1 MEKQSTSK
9 FLRSVIAVVA
19 LFMLV
24 VSGLFLASCKE
35 EECSHPTTN
44 DFGACTECNVIVDWT
59 KYEAKLDG
67 IITPNF
73 DDLTASLNDLKSNV
87 SDVASD
93 VDSVITKIGD
103 IDLGADITT
112 IVDTVNNIRDEI
124 VALLGAEE
132 VTDKATP
139 ATITGIAKALD
150 DLQASVKKVQEDI
163 TGVEKVCKDHDFDTE
178 TLIEI
183 IPASCTENG
192 LGYYRCKNC
201 NAVIS
206 DEIPT
211 IDHTSDEPVKENEK
225 AATCTEAGSYD
236 EVVYCTVC
244 GKEVSRVEKTV
255 DALDHAWD
263 EGKVTADPTC
273 TTEGVKTFTCTREGC
288 TVTKTEAVEATGHTA
303 DWSAPTVSEKPTCVA
318 DGSATFKCTNC
329 EASFTLKPSDVATR
343 PTFMSD
349 EDWAAFVTAYKATGH
364 DLSRQEEV
372 WENVKLEQTDEKTGQ
387 IVDQV
392 DRVTYKY
399 CTNEGCNYKEE
410 VSRVTENHQL
420 YVSDDL
426 TIREGNGDVRKVSTL
441 SGEELTKYELKEGG
455 KNFGKI
461 KDGYVNLSCTETA
474 YLFYLCPDECAV
486 KPDNPIKVELEALG
500 HYYVAGAYVEGEE
513 PTCTEGGMQIYTCA
527 YCEDTYNEP
536 VGPLKHNLVKDE
548 ENSKP
553 ATCTEEG
560 VEIKKCANAGCT
572 YTEKTVFPAGH
583 KWVDVEGSEEF
594 TWTLGDVS
602 GHYVSITQECSVCGA
617 TQKTEPE
624 LESHSKRFYDAKEVL
639 GTELEQ
645 ELYELYGVR
654 IVEHA
659 KYGYVFTT
667 AACDD
672 PGPVVN
678 VCVCGYV
685 ETVPYTN
692 VTSQQHSYIVTDIA
706 ADDPC
711 TGIAIRHKVCKWCG
725 AEVDIPLGDPAGHTW
740 VVVAAQDPTCDTNG
754 WNGFAYCEECGK
766 VVMFTATADET
777 EPDKMAIDY
786 VEGVTC
792 DGTEEEIEAVKD
804 LKGIAIDALGHLWSS
819 EPMVFCE
826 DGCLSPVWEVT
837 YCVRCFNY
845 DADGDFTIK
854 ANGAE
859 YPESA
864 EGYVDTD
871 FGAATD
877 EFINKLLNT
886 LNWAGSDEVPPVS
899 FTKEQLLSDEFNG
912 HYNITGI
919 KFVAAKGHTLNETQ
933 SDEKTDAI
941 VCLTD
946 KALDS
951 YADALAFAKTV
962 YASVNEDEF
971 KTAFDEIFGTNDTN
985 RDGFVIDVNG
995 DDAPTLAGICTECG
1009 MPIAIT
1015 DHNEEYYMFM
1025 ITNGKDGAAYAY
1037 SEPIDVENAYVHT
1050 DTYLVKDAE
1059 GNTAYKTQAEIDES
1073 NGAWTKVVF
1082 TYAQIASMKYTN
1094 SNGSVN
1100 CYFEGFCARNCGT
1113 DMGHKA
1119 QHTFPTS
1126 DNYDKYHNC
1135 MHGDICVWCS
1145 KVLALSDDHNMQDL
1159 EEIVA
1164 SDNKEY
1170 ADAAK
1175 ALYEAAVKDPDNY
1188 DWVGK
1193 DTDNATCQEP
1203 AEDWT
1208 ITVCVSCLLEWYK
1221 EGTNFEGWTR
1231 FDETDP
1237 ESEGNYTSKK
1247 VDREGDHRYEIES
1260 VGDKDELNCL
1270 VGYAEWYQCS
1280 VCGDRLTYEE
1290 RYAEDAP
1297 EYIKNLKDLH
1307 ENDYIDDE
1315 NYHEA
1320 KAHTVA
1326 PVFNYFENSNY
1337 KPATDT
1343 TSAYMNFICVDC
1355 GEPLQGYYDNGV
1367 AEDGKLRYTMAS
1379 DEDIKNYLENAEKVA
1394 EWGNIQYVRAEDKAA
1409 VTTVTFEADATEDQ
1423 KEAAVAKAIKDAEAE
1438 GATSVYLT
1446 IPGDFKI
1453 GASDTTTFTEG
1464 EATVWQAYGIT
1475 FSADSSVKKIVF
1487 DLGDNKLTFAGTK
1500 VDEKTEAK
1508 VGATYKIT
1516 GEGSVIF
1523 SNGTIEF
1530 TAFTAAQ
1537 NPTFGFNANTTELVF
1552 DHITATVK
1560 GSAAFAGFGST
1571 GEEAFGTMTI
1581 KNSKITT
1588 EGYYVVSTNASKSA
1602 SSKVEINIIDSTL
1615 TSVQPDN
1622 DSVGIMFNVPGEL
1635 NVSGSFVTADS
1646 QGMIIRGGDIKA
1658 TIKDTEVTIT
1668 DDCSEEN
1675 AAIYKAYES
1684 KDWGSGNGV
1693 PMGAFVIGDR
1703 STSYEVGLATVVLEE
1718 VTIKAPEDVNKV
1730 YVYAQEGDTT
1740 VDLTITNAD
1749 AAAPTLEAAD
1759 IVNGSNATNN
1769 AEVYKLT
1776 IDGAQV
1782 VPVPV
1787 VDEGNTEEAQG

>member
-206 DEIPT
+206 QPIEAKG
-211 IDHTSDEPVKENEK
+211 HTEVVTETPVKAGDCTSQITVTTTCSVCGETLKTETK
-225 AATCTEAGSYD
+225 DGYADHEWVIDAESSTATCTEAG
-236 EVVYCTVC
+236 EVTYTCAHEGCTVT
-244 GKEVSRVEKTV
+244 KTETAE
-255 DALDHAWD
+255 ALGHSAD
-263 EGKVTADPTC
+263 EGTVTTQPTC
-273 TTEGVKTFTCTREGC
+273 TTEGVKTFTCTSCGEVVR
-288 TVTKTEAVEATGHTA
+288 TEAVEKIPHTYPVEDRVWKYTGDIVFNFEINNTTVDKITQTQYDVCSVCGHEEVVMKEDGVTPVTRDTYHSLYIA
-303 DWSAPTVSEKPTCVA
+303 D
-318 DGSATFKCTNC
+318 ATF
-329 EASFTLKPSDVATR
+329 AD
-343 PTFMSD
+343 
-349 EDWAAFVTAYKATGH
+349 
-364 DLSRQEEV
+364 
-372 WENVKLEQTDEKTGQ
+372 
-387 IVDQV
+387 
-392 DRVTYKY
+392 
-399 CTNEGCNYKEE
+399 
-410 VSRVTENHQL
+410 
-420 YVSDDL
+420 
-426 TIREGNGDVRKVSTL
+426 GNGDVRAKADLTA
-441 SGEELTKYELKEGG
+441 EDLTKYGLNEGG
-455 KNFGKI
+455 INADKFVN
-461 KDGYVNLSCTETA
+461 DYVNVSCAETA
-474 YLFYLCPDECAV
+474 QLLYLC
-486 KPDNPIKVELEALG
+486 N
-500 HYYVAGAYVEGEE
+500 
-513 PTCTEGGMQIYTCA
+513 
-527 YCEDTYNEP
+527 DTDCP
-536 VGPLKHNLVKDE
+536 VKDE
-548 ENSKP
+548 HYITVDLPALEHVWVADTTKTDVP
-553 ATCTEEG
+553 ATCTSTGIHYEVCSACGTTDEEPTDKLDHTYDDAVVVDPSCG
-560 VEIKKCANAGCT
+560 VEGTKT
-572 YTEKTVFPAGH
+572 YTCNVCGEVVVEKIPALEHNYVPGEPTVVY
-583 KWVDVEGSEEF
+583 VDNATHEVTTVYTCSNCQDSYEDVNYVAHGALVFESEEEAEAANKYGFNIYQADDGKFYFTNASCDDPGVRIYLCECGYWYEDTNFATKYVPQLRHVYDEDNAVYTEGSCVIAGKVQYYCERCGMLITETVDPADGHQWTVVSAVEE
-594 TWTLGDVS
+594 TCTTNGNIA
-602 GHYVSITQECSVCGA
+602 YAYCSVCGA
-617 TQKTEPE
+617 VVEITNGETP
-624 LESHSKRFYDAKEVL
+624 DAMSTDYVDGLNYLTDKDAVEAWANIPAT
-639 GTELEQ
+639 GHTFNEQ
-645 ELYELYGVR
+645 TYILIAQVDDSCTAPAWK
-654 IVEHA
+654 V
-659 KYGYVFTT
+659 YVCT
-667 AACDD
+667 
-672 PGPVVN
+672 
-678 VCVCGYV
+678 VCGVV
-685 ETVPYTN
+685 EGGEGAPDTYK
-692 VTSQQHSYIVTDIA
+692 IVKDDA
-706 ADDPC
+706 AFE
-711 TGIAIRHKVCKWCG
+711 G
-725 AEVDIPLGDPAGHTW
+725 AEPAT
-740 VVVAAQDPTCDTNG
+740 
-754 WNGFAYCEECGK
+754 
-766 VVMFTATADET
+766 
-777 EPDKMAIDY
+777 
-786 VEGVTC
+786 VTV
-792 DGTEEEIEAVKD
+792 GEA
-804 LKGIAIDALGHLWSS
+804 G
-819 EPMVFCE
+819 
-826 DGCLSPVWEVT
+826 
-837 YCVRCFNY
+837 
-845 DADGDFTIK
+845 
-854 ANGAE
+854 
-859 YPESA
+859 
-864 EGYVDTD
+864 
-871 FGAATD
+871 D
-877 EFINKLLNT
+877 EFINFLVGKLNELGT
-886 LNWAGSDEVPPVS
+886 DL
-899 FTKEQLLSDEFNG
+899 
-912 HYNITGI
+912 NITAEMLKSGKLEGFNIKGI
-919 KFVAAKGHTLNETQ
+919 EYVAETGHTL
-933 SDEKTDAI
+933 
-941 VCLTD
+941 TD
-946 KALDS
+946 KTSSVTDGTWGYSENATIDCKVDTNLDS
-951 YADALAFAKTV
+951 YADALAFAKF
-962 YASVNEDEF
+962 VNPELDEAAF
-971 KTAFDEIFGTNDTN
+971 KVAFDAIFGTNDGT
-985 RDGFVIDVNG
+985 RDAYEIKTDGTKP
-995 DDAPTLAGICTECG
+995 ALAGVCKDCG

-1015 DHNEEYYMFM
+1015 DHNEEYYMFK
-1025 ITNGKDGAAYAY
+1025 ITNGKDGAAYDY
-1037 SEPIDVENAYVHT
+1037 SEPIDVDNAYVHT

-1059 GNTAYKTQAEIDES
+1059 GNTAYKTQAEIETS
-1073 NGAWTKVVF
+1073 EGAWTKVVF
-1082 TYAQIASMKYTN
+1082 TYEEVVGMKYTN
-1094 SNGSVN
+1094 PNGSVN
-1100 CYFEGFCARNCGT
+1100 CYFEGFCANGCGI

-1119 QHTFPTS
+1119 QHTFPVPQQ
-1126 DNYDKYHNC
+1126 YDKYHNC

-1145 KVLALSDDHNMQDL
+1145 KVLALSDEHNMQDL
-1159 EEIVA
+1159 EEIAA
-1164 SDNKEY
+1164 SDITEY
-1170 ADAAK
+1170 AEAAK
-1175 ALYEAAVKDPDNY
+1175 ALYAAAEAAPEEY
-1188 DWVGK
+1188 PWVGK
-1193 DTDNATCQEP
+1193 DTENATCLQD
-1203 AEDWT
+1203 AYDYT
-1208 ITVCVSCLLEWYK
+1208 ITVCVSCLLEWNK
-1221 EGTNFEGWTR
+1221 QGPNNFEGW
-1231 FDETDP
+1231 
-1237 ESEGNYTSKK
+1237 SEVTLENPDGNYTSK
-1247 VDREGDHRYEIES
+1247 VDPTKGEHNYVVQS
-1260 VGDKDELNCL
+1260 VGDKEDLNCL

-1280 VCGDRLTYEE
+1280 VCGDKLTYEE
-1290 RYAEDAP
+1290 RYDEDAP

-1320 KAHTVA
+1320 KPHTVA

-1367 AEDGKLRYTMAS
+1367 AEDGKIRYTMAS
-1379 DEDIKNYLENAEKVA
+1379 DEDIAKYLADSDKVA
-1394 EWGNIQYVRAEDKAA
+1394 NWGNIQVVRPEDKAA
-1409 VTTVTFEADATEDQ
+1409 VTTVEFAAGATDDD
-1423 KEAAVAKAIKDAEAE
+1423 KVAAVAKAIADAEKE
-1438 GATSVYLT
+1438 KATSVYLT
-1446 IPGDFKI
+1446 IPGDFTI

-1668 DDCSEEN
+1668 GDCSEANVEG
-1675 AAIYKAYES
+1675 YDKYES
-1684 KDWGSGNGV
+1684 DNWASGNGV

-1759 IVNGSNATNN
+1759 IVNGSNANN

-1782 VPVPV
+1782 VPAPV
-1787 VDEGNTEEAQG
+1787 VDEGNTEAQG